1 MHYYCYSTSMLYLI
15 LENHILVLP
24 YPPLF
29 FHLLE

>member
-1 MHYYCYSTSMLYLI
+1 MHYYCYSSMLYLI